1 MNQKAPVLFVG
12 HGSPTNVIEEN
23 VYSQTWEKIG
33 KEISPLPKAIV
44 VFSAHWE
51 TNGTRITA
59 MENPRTIYDFY
70 GFPTEMYELKY
81 PAKGDPELALKI
93 KELLKDQN
101 ASLDEEWGLDHG
113 AWSILK
119 KMFPEA
125 NIPVIQISL
134 DRRLNLQQHYA
145 LGKMLSSLRNEGIL
159 FLGSGDIVHNL
170 REVVWKDVALEW
182 AKEFDELVIQKIKA
196 KDHFSLMDLS
206 LLGEHARKAIPTL
219 DHWIPLLYILAM
231 QDESNSVH
239 FFNEN
244 ITLGAIS
251 MTSFILR

>member
-1 MNQKAPVLFVG
+1 MNQKAAALFVG

-70 GFPTEMYELKY
+70 GFPAEMYELKY
-81 PAKGDPELALKI
+81 PAKGDPKLALKI

-101 ASLDEEWGLDHG
+101 ADLDYDWGLDHG

-145 LGKMLSSLRNEGIL
+145 LGKSLAPLRNQNIL

-170 REVVWKDVALEW
+170 REVVWKDIALEW
-182 AKEFDELVIQKIKA
+182 AKEFDELVIQKIKT
-196 KDHFSLMDLS
+196 KDHLSLMDLS
-206 LLGEHARKAIPTL
+206 LLGEHAKRAIPTL
-219 DHWIPLLYILAM
+219 DHWIPLMYILGM
-231 QDESNSVH
+231 QEESDSVH

-251 MTSFILR
+251 MTSFILK

>member
-1 MNQKAPVLFVG
+1 MNKKTPVLFVG

-70 GFPTEMYELKY
+70 GFPAEMYELKY
-81 PAKGDPELALKI
+81 PAKGDPKLALKI

-101 ASLDEEWGLDHG
+101 ADLDYDWGLDHG

-145 LGKMLSSLRNEGIL
+145 LGKSLAPLRNQNIL

-170 REVVWKDVALEW
+170 REVVWKDIALEW
-182 AKEFDELVIQKIKA
+182 AKEFDELVIQKIKT
-196 KDHFSLMDLS
+196 KDHLSLMDLS
-206 LLGEHARKAIPTL
+206 LLGEHAKRAIPTL
-219 DHWIPLLYILAM
+219 DHWIPLMYILGM
-231 QDESNSVH
+231 QEESDSVH

-251 MTSFILR
+251 MTSFILK

>member
-1 MNQKAPVLFVG
+1 MNQKAAALFVG

-44 VFSAHWE
+44 FFSAHWE

-70 GFPTEMYELKY
+70 GFPSEMYELKY
-81 PAKGDPELALKI
+81 PAKGDPQLALKI
-93 KELLKDQN
+93 KELLKDKN

-145 LGKMLSSLRNEGIL
+145 LGKMLSPLRNEGIL

-206 LLGEHARKAIPTL
+206 LLGEHAKRAIPTL

-231 QDESNSVH
+231 QDESDSVH

-251 MTSFILR
+251 MTSFVLR